1 MIIPTPISSQIAIGL
16 EERCVRDVVI
26 AGAKLAP
33 GLMVKQVLFSNFEKR
48 PMMFTRNSILKEIKD
63 IPANRLEELHEFV
76 HALQPDKKQNDA
88 ARKKIM
94 SFAGSFAEMDDKD
107 YAAFISFTKK
117 ERKMLLGRKYTL

>member
-1 MIIPTPISSQIAIGL
+1 
-16 EERCVRDVVI
+16 
-26 AGAKLAP
+26 
-33 GLMVKQVLFSNFEKR
+33 
-48 PMMFTRNSILKEIKD
+48 MMFTRNSILKEIKD
-63 IPANRLEELHEFV
+63 IPANRLEELHEFI